1 MKQTTIAQIGIVLAI
16 SAAALYGSA
25 IGLQGD
31 FYPFAPILLFPPV
44 ILAAYWF
51 PRQGVYF
58 SLLLGLFL
66 FPLSYLG
73 LLAGMPPPGFALSTA
88 SFYVLVAAAVTVSS
102 LSSRLKSQEGR
113 YQGIFDRCVAG
124 MVMARKKAGEVIGTD
139 INIHGAAILGYGE
152 GEFPGA
158 SLASIFAHYP
168 DYKYLMESL
177 DQEGMILNKEVSLR
191 ANNGELKP
199 SLLSA
204 TLIPDDHILVTF
216 IDISQRKQA
225 EKAILNSEK
234 KYRTLFENSGE
245 GIFLLDKRFIDCNEQ
260 LATLLGYPR
269 NEIIGHDPMEFC
281 PPLQPDGSESRALFG
296 GHIDSASLGHSER
309 FPWRYLRKDHGPLD
323 TEMTLKA
330 VETPEGKVLFAT
342 LHDVTERKLAEE
354 ALMKANSKLN
364 LLSSVTRHDVSNQ
377 LTIMSGY
384 LELARMKARSPDVK
398 DYLAKVETAAD
409 TIYRQISFTRIYQDI
424 GSTAPAW
431 QDLRRTFDRSLDG
444 LDTRGID
451 FSLPPEGL
459 ELFADPLLEKV
470 FFNLV
475 DNSLRHGG
483 CVKRITLEAA
493 PSQGSL
499 VLVYRDDGAGIPP
512 EEKGE
517 IFNRGYGKN
526 TGYGLF
532 LIREILSIT
541 GLSIRESG
549 SPGEGA
555 RFEIHVPEGS
565 YRNSPA
571 EHP

>member
-1 MKQTTIAQIGIVLAI
+1 MKRSIVAQIGIVLSI
-16 SAAALYGSA
+16 SAVALYGSA

-31 FYPFAPILLFPPV
+31 FYPFAPLLLFPPV

-51 PRQGVYF
+51 PRQGIYF
-58 SLLLGLFL
+58 SLLLGLLL

-73 LLAGMPPPGFALSTA
+73 LQAGMPPPGFALSTA

-124 MVMARKKAGEVIGTD
+124 MVMAREKAGEVTATD
-139 INIHGAAILGYGE
+139 INIHGAAMLGYNE
-152 GEFPGA
+152 GDFSGV
-158 SLASIFAHYP
+158 SLASIFAQYQ
-168 DYKYLMESL
+168 DYKSLMESL
-177 DQEGMILNKEVSLR
+177 DQEGMILNKEVTLR

-204 TLIPDDHILVTF
+204 TLIPDDLILVTF
-216 IDISQRKQA
+216 IDISQRKSA
-225 EKAILNSEK
+225 EKAILNSER

-260 LATLLGYPR
+260 LATLLGYSR
-269 NEIIGHDPMEFC
+269 DEIIGRDPLEFC
-281 PPLQPDGSESRALFG
+281 PPLQPDGNESLTLFG
-296 GHIDSASLGHSER
+296 SRLDSATLGHFER
-309 FPWRYLRKDHGPLD
+309 FPWRYLRKDRGPLD

-330 VETPEGKVLFAT
+330 VETPEGKVLFGT

-384 LELARMKARSPDVK
+384 LELARMRARSPEVK
-398 DYLAKVETAAD
+398 GYLAKVETAAE
-409 TIYRQISFTRIYQDI
+409 TIYRQISFTRVYQDI
-424 GSTAPAW
+424 GSTAPSW

-444 LDTRGID
+444 LDTGGVE

-475 DNSLRHGG
+475 DNSLRHGDN
-483 CVKRITLEAA
+483 VTRITLEAV
-493 PSQGSL
+493 PSPGSL
-499 VLVYRDDGAGIPP
+499 LLVYQDNGAGIPP
-512 EEKGE
+512 EEKAE

-541 GLSIRESG
+541 GLSIKESG
-549 SPGEGA
+549 TPGEGA

-565 YRNSPA
+565 FRKSPG
-571 EHP
+571 

>member
-1 MKQTTIAQIGIVLAI
+1 MKRSIVAQIGIVLSI
-16 SAAALYGSA
+16 STIALYGSA
-25 IGLQGD
+25 ISLQGD
-31 FYPFAPILLFPPV
+31 FYPFAPLLLFPPV

-51 PRQGVYF
+51 PRQGIYF
-58 SLLLGLFL
+58 SLLLGLLL

-73 LLAGMPPPGFALSTA
+73 LQAGMPPPGFALSTA

-102 LSSRLKSQEGR
+102 LSSRLKCQEGR

-124 MVMARKKAGEVIGTD
+124 MVMARKKAGEVIATD
-139 INIHGAAILGYGE
+139 INIHGAAMLGYNE
-152 GEFPGA
+152 GDFSGV
-158 SLASIFAHYP
+158 SLASIFTQYQ
-168 DYKYLMESL
+168 DYKSLMESL

-204 TLIPDDHILVTF
+204 TLIPDDLILVTV

-225 EKAILNSEK
+225 EKAILNSER
-234 KYRTLFENSGE
+234 KYRTLFEDSGE
-245 GIFLLDKRFIDCNEQ
+245 GIFLLDRRFIDCNGQ

-269 NEIIGHDPMEFC
+269 DDIIGRDPLDFC
-281 PPLQPDGSESRALFG
+281 PPLQPDGSESLSLFAS
-296 GHIDSASLGHSER
+296 HLDSATLGHFER
-309 FPWRYLRKDHGPLD
+309 FPWRYLRKDREPLD

-330 VETPEGKVLFAT
+330 VETPEGKVLFGT
-342 LHDVTERKLAEE
+342 LHDLTERRRAEE

-364 LLSSVTRHDVSNQ
+364 LLSGVTRHDVSNQ

-398 DYLAKVETAAD
+398 EYLAKVETAAE
-409 TIYRQISFTRIYQDI
+409 TIYRQISFTRVYQDI
-424 GSTAPAW
+424 GSTAPTW
-431 QDLRRTFDRSLDG
+431 QDIRRTFNRSLDG
-444 LDTRGID
+444 LDTGGVD
-451 FSLPPEGL
+451 FSLLPEGL

-483 CVKRITLEAA
+483 NVTRITLEAV
-493 PSQGSL
+493 PSPGSL
-499 VLVYRDDGAGIPP
+499 VLVYQDNGAGIPP
-512 EEKGE
+512 EAKGE

-541 GLSIRESG
+541 GLSIKESG
-549 SPGEGA
+549 TPGEGA
-555 RFEIHVPEGS
+555 RFEIHVPDGS
-565 YRNSPA
+565 FRKGPA
-571 EHP
+571 